1 MEAKRQ
7 EHRTKSRQ
15 WNKRGMLRLAYI
27 FLFAYLLFY
36 FGNLHYRN
44 WIQMEQKVRD
54 AKTTYSNKLDRLE
67 ELKKEKRK
75 LKDPEY
81 VAKIAR
87 EELYFMKPGEVR
99 IEVSPDPAENE
110 E

>member
-1 MEAKRQ
+1 MEAKRRDQ
-7 EHRTKSRQ
+7 NTTSRR
-15 WNKRGMLRLAYI
+15 WNTRGMMRLVYVI
-27 FLFAYLLFY
+27 LFSYLAVY

-44 WIQMEQKVRD
+44 LVLMEHRIRE
-54 AKTTYSNKLDRLE
+54 AKQTYSEKVNRLD
-67 ELKKEKRK
+67 ELKKEKRR

-99 IEVSPDPAENE
+99 IEVTPDPVADKD
-110 E
+110 